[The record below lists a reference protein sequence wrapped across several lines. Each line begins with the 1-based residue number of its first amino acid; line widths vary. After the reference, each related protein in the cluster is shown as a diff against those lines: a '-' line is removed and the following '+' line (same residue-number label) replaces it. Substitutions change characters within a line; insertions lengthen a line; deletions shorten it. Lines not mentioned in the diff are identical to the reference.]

1 MFTYKISQFLYSIIS
16 SVIGGKGFSKYKII
30 RKGKKFAEN
39 NIHSSSHSDNVL
51 YSFHEYP
58 FCTHV
63 QEHEMYL
70 DPSDSLRLSTNGV
83 FEPYTTEVI
92 KQNISNGDL
101 VMDIGA
107 NIGYFTLI
115 MAKGIKENGKVFSF
129 EPEPKNFELLKKN
142 VETNNYSN
150 VILEKK
156 AIGNKT
162 GTTKLYLADRK
173 NNIFSSGMHRIFRS
187 DLVSQ
192 IPDPISINIIKLDD
206 YLQDLKFIKKI
217 RLIKIDVEGA
227 EFDVLK
233 GMNKILD
240 ENKEIE
246 IVMEFSSE
254 NLEDYGSN
262 AYDVVNFLM
271 NKGFKLSVINE
282 VEKRMEEVTGIK
294 EIIDSE
300 AKKIGLNIFCSRTN
314 ESIKRN

>member
-1 MFTYKISQFLYSIIS
+1 
-16 SVIGGKGFSKYKII
+16 
-30 RKGKKFAEN
+30 
-39 NIHSSSHSDNVL
+39 
-51 YSFHEYP
+51 
-58 FCTHV
+58 
-63 QEHEMYL
+63 MYL
-70 DPSDSLRLSTNGV
+70 DSSDSLRLSTNGV

-115 MAKGIKENGKVFSF
+115 MAKGIRENGKVFSF

-142 VETNNYSN
+142 VEINNYSN

-162 GTTKLYLADRK
+162 GIAKLYLADRK
-173 NNIFSSGMHRIFRS
+173 NNIFYSGMHRIFRS

-192 IPDPISINIIKLDD
+192 ISNPVSINIIKLDD

-233 GMNKILD
+233 GMSKILD
-240 ENKEIE
+240 ENKGIK

-262 AYDVVNFLM
+262 PSDVMDFLI
-271 NKGFKLSVINE
+271 NKGFKLSIINE

-294 EIIDSE
+294 GIIDSE
-300 AKKIGLNIFCSRTN
+300 AKKIGLNIFCSR
-314 ESIKRN
+314 

>member
-1 MFTYKISQFLYSIIS
+1 VSTYRISQFLYGIIR

-39 NIHSSSHSDNVL
+39 NIHSSHVNV
-51 YSFHEYP
+51 
-58 FCTHV
+58 
-63 QEHEMYL
+63 QGHEMYL
-70 DPSDSLRLSTNGV
+70 DSSDSLRLSTNDV

-142 VETNNYSN
+142 VEINNYSN

-162 GTTKLYLADRK
+162 GIAKLYLADRK
-173 NNIFSSGMHRIFRS
+173 NNIFHSGMHRIFRS

-192 IPDPISINIIKLDD
+192 ISNPVSINIIKLDD
-206 YLQDLKFIKKI
+206 YLQDLKSIKKI

-233 GMNKILD
+233 GMSKILD
-240 ENKEIE
+240 ENKGIK

-262 AYDVVNFLM
+262 PSDVMDFLI
-271 NKGFKLSVINE
+271 NKGFKLSIINE
-282 VEKRMEEVTGIK
+282 VEKRMEEITGIK
-294 EIIDSE
+294 GIIDSE
-300 AKKIGLNIFCSRTN
+300 AKKIGLNIFCSR
-314 ESIKRN
+314 

>member
-115 MAKGIKENGKVFSF
+115 MAKGIRENGKVFSF

-142 VETNNYSN
+142 VEINNYSN

-162 GTTKLYLADRK
+162 GIAKLYLADK
-173 NNIFSSGMHRIFRS
+173 KDNIFYSGLHRIFRS

-192 IPDPISINIIKLDD
+192 ISNPISINIIKLDD
-206 YLQDLKFIKKI
+206 YLQDLKSIKKI

-233 GMNKILD
+233 GMSKILD
-240 ENKEIE
+240 GNKEIK

-254 NLEDYGSN
+254 NLKDYGSN
-262 AYDVVNFLM
+262 PSDVMDFLI
-271 NKGFKLSVINE
+271 NKGFKLSIINE

-294 EIIDSE
+294 GIIDSE
-300 AKKIGLNIFCSRTN
+300 AKKIGLNIFCSR
-314 ESIKRN
+314 

>member
-1 MFTYKISQFLYSIIS
+1 MSTYRISQFLYGIIR

-39 NIHSSSHSDNVL
+39 NIHSSHVNV
-51 YSFHEYP
+51 
-58 FCTHV
+58 
-63 QEHEMYL
+63 QGHEMYL
-70 DPSDSLRLSTNGV
+70 DSSDSLRLSTNDV

-142 VETNNYSN
+142 VEINNYSN

-162 GTTKLYLADRK
+162 GIAKLYLADRK
-173 NNIFSSGMHRIFRS
+173 NNIFHSGMHRIFRS

-192 IPDPISINIIKLDD
+192 ISNPVSINIIKLDD

-233 GMNKILD
+233 GMSKILD
-240 ENKEIE
+240 ENKGIK

-262 AYDVVNFLM
+262 PSDVMDFLI
-271 NKGFKLSVINE
+271 NKGFKLSIINE
-282 VEKRMEEVTGIK
+282 VEKRMEEITGIK
-294 EIIDSE
+294 GIIDSE
-300 AKKIGLNIFCSRTN
+300 AKKIGLNIFCSR
-314 ESIKRN
+314 

>member
-1 MFTYKISQFLYSIIS
+1 MSTYRISQFLYGIIR

-39 NIHSSSHSDNVL
+39 NIHSSHVNV
-51 YSFHEYP
+51 
-58 FCTHV
+58 
-63 QEHEMYL
+63 QGHEMYL
-70 DPSDSLRLSTNGV
+70 DSSDSLRLSTNDV

-142 VETNNYSN
+142 VEINNYSN

-162 GTTKLYLADRK
+162 GIAKLYLADRK
-173 NNIFSSGMHRIFRS
+173 NNIFHSGMHRIFRS

-192 IPDPISINIIKLDD
+192 ISNPVSINIIKLDD

-233 GMNKILD
+233 GMSKILD
-240 ENKEIE
+240 ENKGIK

-262 AYDVVNFLM
+262 PSDVMDFLI
-271 NKGFKLSVINE
+271 NKGFKLSIINE
-282 VEKRMEEVTGIK
+282 VEKRMEEITGIK
-294 EIIDSE
+294 GIIDSE
-300 AKKIGLNIFCSRTN
+300 AKKIGLNIFCIR
-314 ESIKRN
+314 

>member
-1 MFTYKISQFLYSIIS
+1 MFTNRTSQFLYNIIR
-16 SVIGGKGFSKYKII
+16 VLIGGKGLSKYKII
-30 RKGKKFAEN
+30 RTSKKFAEK
-39 NIHSSSHSDNVL
+39 NIHSSHVNV
-51 YSFHEYP
+51 
-58 FCTHV
+58 
-63 QEHEMYL
+63 QGHEMYL

-83 FEPYTTEVI
+83 FEPYTTQVI
-92 KQNISNGDL
+92 KQNISSDDI
-101 VMDIGA
+101 VIDIGA

-115 MAKGIKENGKVFSF
+115 MAKCIRENGKVFSF

-142 VETNNYSN
+142 VEINNYSN

-156 AIGNKT
+156 AIGDKT
-162 GTTKLYLADRK
+162 GMAKLYLADRK
-173 NNIFSSGMHRIFRS
+173 SNLFASGMHRIFQS

-262 AYDVVNFLM
+262 TPDVVDFLM
-271 NKGFKLSVINE
+271 NKGFKLSIINE
-282 VEKRMEEVTGIK
+282 VEKRMEEITGIK

-300 AKKIGLNIFCSRTN
+300 AKKIGLNIFCTRTN

>member
-1 MFTYKISQFLYSIIS
+1 VFTNRTSQFLYNIIRKL
-16 SVIGGKGFSKYKII
+16 IGGKGLSKYKII
-30 RKGKKFAEN
+30 RTSKKFAEN
-39 NIHSSSHSDNVL
+39 NIHLSHVNV
-51 YSFHEYP
+51 
-58 FCTHV
+58 
-63 QEHEMYL
+63 QGHEMYL

-83 FEPYTTEVI
+83 FEPYTTQVI
-92 KQNISNGDL
+92 KRNISSGDI
-101 VMDIGA
+101 VIDIGA

-115 MAKGIKENGKVFSF
+115 MAKCIRENGKVFSF

-142 VETNNYSN
+142 VEINNYSN

-162 GTTKLYLADRK
+162 GTTNLYLADKK
-173 NNIFSSGMHRIFRS
+173 NNVFSSGMHRIFRS

-192 IPDPISINIIKLDD
+192 IPDPISVNIIKLDD

-262 AYDVVNFLM
+262 TPDVVDFLM
-271 NKGFKLSVINE
+271 NKGFKLSIINE
-282 VEKRMEEVTGIK
+282 VEKRMEEITGIK

-300 AKKIGLNIFCSRTN
+300 AKKIGLNIFCTRTN

>member
-1 MFTYKISQFLYSIIS
+1 MFTYRISQFLYNIIRAL
-16 SVIGGKGFSKYKII
+16 IGGKGLSKYKII
-30 RKGKKFAEN
+30 RTSKKFAEN
-39 NIHSSSHSDNVL
+39 NIHSS
-51 YSFHEYP
+51 
-58 FCTHV
+58 HV
-63 QEHEMYL
+63 SVQGHEMYL
-70 DPSDSLRLSTNGV
+70 DSSDSLQLSTNGV
-83 FEPYTTEVI
+83 FEPYTTQVI
-92 KQNISNGDL
+92 KQNISGGDI
-101 VMDIGA
+101 VIDIGA

-115 MAKGIKENGKVFSF
+115 MAKGIRENGKVFSF

-142 VETNNYSN
+142 VEINNYSN

-262 AYDVVNFLM
+262 AYDVVDFLM

-282 VEKRMEEVTGIK
+282 VEKRMEEVTGVK

>member
-1 MFTYKISQFLYSIIS
+1 MSTYRISQFLYGIIR

-30 RKGKKFAEN
+30 RNGKKFAEN
-39 NIHSSSHSDNVL
+39 NIHSSHVNV
-51 YSFHEYP
+51 
-58 FCTHV
+58 
-63 QEHEMYL
+63 QGHEMYL
-70 DPSDSLRLSTNGV
+70 DSSDSLRLSTNGV

-142 VETNNYSN
+142 VEINNYSN

-162 GTTKLYLADRK
+162 GIAKLYLADRK
-173 NNIFSSGMHRIFRS
+173 NNIFHSGMHRIFRS

-192 IPDPISINIIKLDD
+192 ISNPVSINIIKLDD

-233 GMNKILD
+233 GMSKILD
-240 ENKEIE
+240 ENKGIK

-262 AYDVVNFLM
+262 PSDVMDFLI
-271 NKGFKLSVINE
+271 NKGFKLSIINE

-294 EIIDSE
+294 GIIDSE
-300 AKKIGLNIFCSRTN
+300 AKKIGLNIFCSR
-314 ESIKRN
+314 

>member
-39 NIHSSSHSDNVL
+39 NIHASHVS
-51 YSFHEYP
+51 
-58 FCTHV
+58 V
-63 QEHEMYL
+63 QGHEMYL
-70 DPSDSLRLSTNGV
+70 DSSDSLRLSTNGV

-92 KQNISNGDL
+92 KQNISNGDI

-115 MAKGIKENGKVFSF
+115 MAKGIRENGKVFSF

-142 VETNNYSN
+142 VEINNYSN

-162 GTTKLYLADRK
+162 GIAKLYLADRK
-173 NNIFSSGMHRIFRS
+173 NNIFYSGMHRIFRS

-192 IPDPISINIIKLDD
+192 ISNPVSINIIKLDD
-206 YLQDLKFIKKI
+206 YLQDLKSIKKI

-233 GMNKILD
+233 GMSKMLD
-240 ENKEIE
+240 ENKGIK

-262 AYDVVNFLM
+262 PSDVMDFLI
-271 NKGFKLSVINE
+271 NKGFKLSIINE

-294 EIIDSE
+294 GIIDSE
-300 AKKIGLNIFCSRTN
+300 AKKIGLNIFCSR
-314 ESIKRN
+314 

>member
-1 MFTYKISQFLYSIIS
+1 MSTYRISQFLYGIIR

-39 NIHSSSHSDNVL
+39 NIHSSHVNV
-51 YSFHEYP
+51 
-58 FCTHV
+58 
-63 QEHEMYL
+63 QGHEMYL
-70 DPSDSLRLSTNGV
+70 DSSDSLRLSTNGV

-115 MAKGIKENGKVFSF
+115 MAKGITENGKVFSF
-129 EPEPKNFELLKKN
+129 EPEPKNFKLLKKN
-142 VETNNYSN
+142 VEINNYSN

-162 GTTKLYLADRK
+162 GIAKLYLADRK
-173 NNIFSSGMHRIFRS
+173 NNIFHSGMHRIFRS

-192 IPDPISINIIKLDD
+192 ISNPVSINIIKLDD

-233 GMNKILD
+233 GMSKILD
-240 ENKEIE
+240 ENKGIK

-262 AYDVVNFLM
+262 PSDVIDFLI
-271 NKGFKLSVINE
+271 NKGFKLSIINE

-294 EIIDSE
+294 GIIDSE
-300 AKKIGLNIFCSRTN
+300 AKKIGLNIFCSR
-314 ESIKRN
+314 

>member
-1 MFTYKISQFLYSIIS
+1 MFTYRISQFLYNIIRTL
-16 SVIGGKGFSKYKII
+16 IGGKGLSKYKII
-30 RKGKKFAEN
+30 RTSKKFAEN
-39 NIHSSSHSDNVL
+39 NIHSS
-51 YSFHEYP
+51 
-58 FCTHV
+58 HV
-63 QEHEMYL
+63 SVQGHEMYL
-70 DPSDSLRLSTNGV
+70 DSSDSLRLSTNGV
-83 FEPYTTEVI
+83 FEPHTTQVI
-92 KQNISNGDL
+92 KQNISSGDI
-101 VMDIGA
+101 VIDIGA

-115 MAKGIKENGKVFSF
+115 MAKGIRENGKVFSF

-142 VETNNYSN
+142 VEINNYSN

-162 GTTKLYLADRK
+162 GTAKLYLADRK
-173 NNIFSSGMHRIFRS
+173 NNVFSSGMHRIFRS

-192 IPDPISINIIKLDD
+192 IADPILINIIKLDD

-240 ENKEIE
+240 ENKEIK

-262 AYDVVNFLM
+262 AYDVVDFLM

-300 AKKIGLNIFCSRTN
+300 AKKIGLNIFCSR
-314 ESIKRN
+314 

>member
-1 MFTYKISQFLYSIIS
+1 MFTYRISQFLYNIIRAL
-16 SVIGGKGFSKYKII
+16 IGGKGLSKYKII
-30 RKGKKFAEN
+30 RTSKKFAEN
-39 NIHSSSHSDNVL
+39 NIHSS
-51 YSFHEYP
+51 
-58 FCTHV
+58 HV
-63 QEHEMYL
+63 SVQGHEMYL
-70 DPSDSLRLSTNGV
+70 DSSDSLRLSTNDV

-92 KQNISNGDL
+92 KQNISSGDL
-101 VMDIGA
+101 VIDIGA

-115 MAKGIKENGKVFSF
+115 MAKGITENGKVFSF

-142 VETNNYSN
+142 VEINNYSN

-162 GTTKLYLADRK
+162 GIAKLYLADKK
-173 NNIFSSGMHRIFRS
+173 NNIFYSGMHRIFRS

-192 IPDPISINIIKLDD
+192 ILNPVSINIIKLDD

-262 AYDVVNFLM
+262 AYDVVDFLM

>member
-1 MFTYKISQFLYSIIS
+1 
-16 SVIGGKGFSKYKII
+16 
-30 RKGKKFAEN
+30 
-39 NIHSSSHSDNVL
+39 
-51 YSFHEYP
+51 
-58 FCTHV
+58 
-63 QEHEMYL
+63 
-70 DPSDSLRLSTNGV
+70 
-83 FEPYTTEVI
+83 
-92 KQNISNGDL
+92 
-101 VMDIGA
+101 MDIGA

-142 VETNNYSN
+142 VEINNYSN

-162 GTTKLYLADRK
+162 GIAKLYLADRK
-173 NNIFSSGMHRIFRS
+173 NNIFHSGMHRIFRS

-192 IPDPISINIIKLDD
+192 ISNPVSINIIKLDD

-233 GMNKILD
+233 GMSKILD
-240 ENKEIE
+240 ENKGIK

-262 AYDVVNFLM
+262 PSDVMDFLI
-271 NKGFKLSVINE
+271 NKGFKLSIINE
-282 VEKRMEEVTGIK
+282 VEKRMEEITGIK
-294 EIIDSE
+294 GIIDSE
-300 AKKIGLNIFCSRTN
+300 AKKIGLNIFCSR
-314 ESIKRN
+314 

>member
-1 MFTYKISQFLYSIIS
+1 MFTYRISQFLYNIIR

-39 NIHSSSHSDNVL
+39 NIHASHVS
-51 YSFHEYP
+51 
-58 FCTHV
+58 V
-63 QEHEMYL
+63 QGHEMYL
-70 DPSDSLRLSTNGV
+70 DSSDSLRLSTNGV

-115 MAKGIKENGKVFSF
+115 MAKGIRENGKVFSF

-142 VETNNYSN
+142 VEINNYSN

-162 GTTKLYLADRK
+162 GIAKLYLADRK
-173 NNIFSSGMHRIFRS
+173 NNIFHSGMHRIFRS

-192 IPDPISINIIKLDD
+192 ISNPVSINIIKLDD